1 MCYKPSTTRAK
12 GNTHGLGVQ
21 GQARRG
27 ACQGGGRA
35 QAGDAPTRVSF
46 VIKVEL
52 DAKIEKAA
60 LADPL
65 LRKEFEDAAQDTI
78 ARFVEFVGLKM
89 KATDQAVQKLI
100 DANKAAEVEPAKKK
114 MNSDIEQMRGSA
126 QQFGV
131 MQVNRAWDDLCKKK
145 KEYQKYKIKIVVTI
159 GAAVAGLA
167 TSIALMATSPWT
179 GGASAALSIIGMVKS
194 GVVISKESAAAAM
207 ELETAARS
215 LEGQLKIVA
224 KIWNTNKAAAHGAEV
239 GAAIVKQFLGE
250 APPNIKS
257 CQDWLYR
264 CEQKLNGINVNNHK
278 LSKQMEVMK
287 AGMSKLES
295 DFMGEAK
302 KRLEKHPSGKGGAQI
317 GKVRNQFHASVDS
330 AETKILDAQKKL
342 LQQVDRAKEGA
353 KTVSNLKK
361 QVDALA
367 GYRGT
372 AYKFIDNLLLLS
384 DVAVSGLSGNS
395 LVQGFGDMA
404 STFGSAVAGLG
415 IDRVS
420 KAALEGTFL
429 E

>member
-1 MCYKPSTTRAK
+1 MAWEFKDKLDAALAK
-12 GNTHGLGVQ
+12 EASGLKQVK
-21 GQARRG
+21 
-27 ACQGGGRA
+27 
-35 QAGDAPTRVSF
+35 APTGVSF
-46 VIKVEL
+46 VIKVDF
-52 DAKIEKAA
+52 DAKVEKAA

-89 KATDQAVQKLI
+89 KATDAAVLKLME
-100 DANKAAEVEPAKKK
+100 ANRADMVEAAKKK

-131 MQVNRAWDDLCKKK
+131 MQVNKAWDDLSKKK

-159 GAAVAGLA
+159 GSAVAGLA
-167 TSIALMATSPWT
+167 TSIALMAATPWS

-194 GVVISKESAAAAM
+194 GVVIAKESAAAAM

-215 LEGQLKIVA
+215 LEGQVKIVA
-224 KIWNTNKAAAHGAEV
+224 AMWNTSKAAAHGAEV

-250 APPNIKS
+250 APPNIKT

-264 CEQKLNGINVNNHK
+264 CEQKLNGIIVNNHK

-287 AGMSKLES
+287 AGMSKLEA

-302 KRLEKHPSGKGGAQI
+302 KRLEKHPSGKGGAQL
-317 GKVRNQFHASVDS
+317 GKVRTQFHAAVD
-330 AETKILDAQKKL
+330 ATEAKILDAQQKL
-342 LQQVDRAKEGA
+342 LQQVDRAKQGA

-367 GYRGT
+367 GYRGS
-372 AYKFIDNLLLLS
+372 AYKLIDNLLLLT

-395 LVQGFGDMA
+395 LVTGFGDMA
-404 STFGSAVAGLG
+404 ATFGSAVASLG

-420 KAALEGTFL
+420 KVALEGTLL